1 MRLRSF
7 LSLQQPR
14 QSGGVSRNVV
24 VFSFPSATLDI
35 TYIVHWVIRTWQ
47 SHAFIQFI
55 VYRAHVRKGLLPA
68 ILRSFERMG
77 RGAKRGGVLRGRV
90 ERTKPTEPTGLS
102 KVDRRTAAQES
113 SVGTKAK
120 NACEQGGFVQKT
132 KIRLARE
139 WEDQGIKR
147 RGRRCG
153 RRSEGTRGERR
164 RQRTLI
170 QRVASETSE
179 QTRGGRGRLLGSRYA
194 NETR

>member
-1 MRLRSF
+1 MPQPPPPILLVPSVGFGGGHVDVRLRSF

-90 ERTKPTEPTGLS
+90 ERTKQLNPPAYQKSTEGRPRKRAPSGRRRRTRAS
-102 KVDRRTAAQES
+102 KVDSCRRRKSALLAS
-113 SVGTKAK
+113 G
-120 NACEQGGFVQKT
+120 KT
-132 KIRLARE
+132 KE
-139 WEDQGIKR
+139 
-147 RGRRCG
+147 
-153 RRSEGTRGERR
+153 
-164 RQRTLI
+164 
-170 QRVASETSE
+170 
-179 QTRGGRGRLLGSRYA
+179 
-194 NETR
+194 